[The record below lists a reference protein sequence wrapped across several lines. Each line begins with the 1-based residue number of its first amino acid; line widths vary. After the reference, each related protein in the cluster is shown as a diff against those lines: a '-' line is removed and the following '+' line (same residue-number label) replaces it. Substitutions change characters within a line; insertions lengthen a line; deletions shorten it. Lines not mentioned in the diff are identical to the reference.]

1 MILITLIM
9 FQIKIILTN
18 KTQKYIQK
26 YTIIT
31 PPLYVSVLSCMI
43 VWFMQ
48 QRYHHGSSFWWLY
61 RNRQKNFFIGC
72 LTGKFVHESLYFS
85 GNMVDKLL
93 ALPLL
98 RINIYHVL
106 FEQYMKTLIFIR
118 KSISITYNQRG
129 WYFTIHLS
137 TSYY

>member
-1 MILITLIM
+1 MKLNKNVSTLKIMLILITLII

-31 PPLYVSVLSCMI
+31 PPFSVSVLSCMI

-72 LTGKFVHESLYFS
+72 LTGKYVHESLCFS

-93 ALPLL
+93 VFPLL
-98 RINIYHVL
+98 KINMYHIR
-106 FEQYMKTLIFIR
+106 FFQYI
-118 KSISITYNQRG
+118 KSFDINY
-129 WYFTIHLS
+129 
-137 TSYY
+137 